1 MGPKYVVKFPI
12 VLENSRPGSVG
23 STFTDLDLQVHTKK
37 SLEMGFE
44 VLQGFLLKKVVS
56 VL

>member
-44 VLQGFLLKKVVS
+44 ILQGF
-56 VL
+56 